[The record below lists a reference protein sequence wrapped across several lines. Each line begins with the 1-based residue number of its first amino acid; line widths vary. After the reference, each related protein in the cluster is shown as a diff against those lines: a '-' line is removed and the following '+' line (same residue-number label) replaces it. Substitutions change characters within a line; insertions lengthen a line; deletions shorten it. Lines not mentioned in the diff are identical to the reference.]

1 MDSLPSLLSSGNRE
15 LMDWT
20 LAFLLSMSRMSG
32 FLAVSPFFSRR
43 SMTRT
48 ARFGVMAAASF
59 PIVPGLA
66 DEIAL
71 RVAEQEGA
79 FPAYPV
85 VILKELAL
93 GLFLGALTWLPVRGL
108 ELAGVI
114 LDTQRGATQAEDY
127 DVIFSAQTTPTAVFL
142 SQLFAGYFFAAG
154 IFLMVLGMFY
164 QSLAI
169 WPPLDV
175 FPEVTADTMMLFISF
190 AGAVYFTAMALVLPI
205 AGFMLLS
212 DICIAFLARTAPSLN
227 ALTLGMPIKSA
238 VLIVMLIFYIGVLFP
253 KVRETLAGALELL
266 KQVLGA

>member
-1 MDSLPSLLSSGNRE
+1 AHGRVP
-15 LMDWT
+15 
-20 LAFLLSMSRMSG
+20 LA
-32 FLAVSPFFSRR
+32 
-43 SMTRT
+43 
-48 ARFGVMAAASF
+48 
-59 PIVPGLA
+59 
-66 DEIAL
+66 AL
-71 RVAEQEGA
+71 RWLLLRCGHLPDGA
-79 FPAYPV
+79 GHV
-85 VILKELAL
+85 
-93 GLFLGALTWLPVRGL
+93 
-108 ELAGVI
+108 
-114 LDTQRGATQAEDY
+114 
-127 DVIFSAQTTPTAVFL
+127 L
-142 SQLFAGYFFAAG
+142 S
-154 IFLMVLGMFY
+154 
-164 QSLAI
+164 SLAI